1 MSEESSVIKAHPMI
15 VLGGIQARYGTK
27 LELTFSRYKVGPPGE
42 QEERRRRALH
52 IDIDRAT
59 GAWLRSSLLELGCDE
74 ELALHS
80 KVNLGGASFHIP
92 MIDYDRD
99 LPIPQLRDLGLRAIK
114 RTDYWLPP
122 AFLGPARLYSFRTG
136 RSYHQYADVLIPER
150 AWLGYLGNILLL
162 NHRSE
167 LPVVDTRWVGHSLR
181 RGYSALRWSH
191 KTTRYVS
198 EPTLVDEALCTPLGE
213 SAAVSF

>member
-1 MSEESSVIKAHPMI
+1 MSEASSVIKAHPII

-42 QEERRRRALH
+42 QEKRRRSALH

-59 GAWLRSSLLELGCDE
+59 GTWLRSILLELGPDE

-80 KVNLGGASFHIP
+80 TVSFGGSSFHIP

-99 LPIPQLRDLGLRAIK
+99 LSIRELRDLGLRAIK
-114 RTDYWLPP
+114 STDYWLPP
-122 AFLGPARLYSFRTG
+122 ALLGPARLYSFRTG

-150 AWLGYLGNILLL
+150 AWFRYLGNILLL
-162 NHRSE
+162 NQPSE
-167 LPVVDTRWVGHSLR
+167 PSIVDARWVGHSLR
-181 RGYSALRWSH
+181 RGYSALRWSL

-198 EPTLVDEALCTPLGE
+198 EPTLVDEAICAPLGE